1 MPNDRG
7 IPVHDCYTMSVVL
20 VALVAIISFADL
32 LAELVLSV
40 TLDVLDRIGNDP
52 HARFA
57 FFKRFVEPAQE
68 AEATVPCQAAASA
81 FPALSMGDD

>member
-1 MPNDRG
+1 MKVLNDRG
-7 IPVHDCYTMSVVL
+7 IPAHDCDTMSVVL

-68 AEATVPCQAAASA
+68 AVGDRALPGSSIGIPC
-81 FPALSMGDD
+81 PLDP